1 MATDAALR
9 RIPLLL
15 VAAVAP
21 AIWGTTYLVTTTW
34 LPDDRPALAALC
46 RALPAGLLLLA
57 IGRRLPHGSWW
68 WRSLVLGALNIAAFL
83 TLLFVA
89 AYRLPGG
96 VAATLG
102 AVQPLLVAG
111 LAVVLLGD
119 RLRTRTLVAGLL
131 GVAGV
136 ALLVLRA
143 GARMDGVGVAAG
155 LGAAVVAALGVVL
168 MRRWGRP
175 VGLVPFTAWQLTA
188 GGVLLVPVVVAV
200 EGLPPAL
207 TPVEV
212 GGLAHMALIGT
223 ALPYLLWFRGMQH
236 LPVTDVSFLGLVSP
250 VVATALGWA
259 VLGQA
264 LGPWQLTGAAMTLT
278 GLVLAQLTT
287 GGRRVVADPSGP
299 TTTSPRQWNQ
309 APPLTSSTVPVE
321 KEPAGDA
328 RNSTASATSSGVPAR
343 PSGVPATAAR

>member
-1 MATDAALR
+1 MTTAPR
-9 RIPLLL
+9 RTSLLL
-15 VAAVAP
+15 VAAIAP
-21 AIWGTTYLVTTTW
+21 AIWGTTYLVTTAW
-34 LPDDRPALAALC
+34 LPPDRPALAALS

-57 IGRRLPHGSWW
+57 VGRRLPRGTWW
-68 WRSLVLGALNIAAFL
+68 WRSLALGALNISAFL

-102 AVQPLLVAG
+102 AVQPLLVAA
-111 LAVVLLGD
+111 LAV
-119 RLRTRTLVAGLL
+119 GLL
-131 GVAGV
+131 GERMRARTVVAGALGVGGV

-143 GARMDGVGVAAG
+143 GARLDVVGVAAG

-188 GGVLLVPVVVAV
+188 GGVLLVPVVLLV
-200 EGLPPAL
+200 EGLPASL
-207 TPVEV
+207 TAVEA
-212 GGLAHMALIGT
+212 GGLTHMALVGT

-236 LPVTDVSFLGLVSP
+236 LPVTDVSFLGLISP

-264 LGPWQLTGAAMTLT
+264 LGPWQLVGAAATLT
-278 GLVLAQLTT
+278 GLVLAQL
-287 GGRRVVADPSGP
+287 
-299 TTTSPRQWNQ
+299 
-309 APPLTSSTVPVE
+309 
-321 KEPAGDA
+321 
-328 RNSTASATSSGVPAR
+328 PAR
-343 PSGVPATAAR
+343 PAAPAVAVPTRRTPPVARPAPAGC